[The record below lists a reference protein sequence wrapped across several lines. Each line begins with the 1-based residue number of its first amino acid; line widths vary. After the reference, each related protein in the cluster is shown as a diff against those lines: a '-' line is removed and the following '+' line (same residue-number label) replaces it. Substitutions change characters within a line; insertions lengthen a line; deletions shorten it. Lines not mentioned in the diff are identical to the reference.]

1 MPASTPSFGIAKV
14 ALVMA
19 RLIVAGEDRGPRFF
33 IVPVCNEREMFRGVE
48 SIRLGPRPGT
58 APLDFSITSFDHVL
72 VPHAA
77 LVASDLQD
85 YSLPKFPLKAWWKEV
100 WRIPIGTMTI
110 VAFTIPALK
119 AIAFISGKYSMHRSL
134 TGKGPKPIRI
144 ISFRTQQWPILHA
157 VAVSLVLENWYAV
170 TTRRVTD
177 TSLNPH
183 VRHGLAVIVKT
194 TVARHVQRCVSEVA
208 ERCGAQGDFEHNFMA
223 RFEVGHIFFCFSFS
237 LIRCTVPQNDLKGVV
252 VAEGDVRTL
261 CIRLFS
267 ELLLERYQMPLPD
280 TSDSLLAKHALSLFE
295 ENKALLQKLPRGHR
309 DPAFNTLILPQAEH
323 AIEAMGHAMAYSA
336 AVRGGLPKP
345 ILDVYECAVVRC
357 DPAWYVEQGGL
368 TRFKQRVCEDD
379 AVTRAMPHLATYLD
393 HLDIEAYVS
402 APIVSDAA
410 WKAYLGAMSVFRGSA
425 QPSLGQLEDFVRPS
439 TRVKAKL

>member
-19 RLIVAGEDRGPRFF
+19 RLIVSGEDRGPRFF

-58 APLDFSITSFDHVL
+58 APLDFSITSFNHVL

-85 YSLPKFPLKAWWKEV
+85 YSLPKFPLKAWWDEV
-100 WRIPIGTMTI
+100 WRIPVGTMTI
-110 VAFTIPALK
+110 VSFTIPALK
-119 AIAFISGKYSMHRSL
+119 AIAFIAGKYSMHRSL
-134 TGKGPKPIRI
+134 TGKGPEPIRI
-144 ISFRTQQWPILHA
+144 ITFRTQQWPVMHA
-157 VAVSLVLENWYAV
+157 VAVGLVLENWYAV
-170 TTRRVTD
+170 TARRVTD
-177 TSLNPH
+177 TSLDPR
-183 VRHGLAVIVKT
+183 VRHGLAVVVKT
-194 TVARHVQRCVSEVA
+194 TVARHIQRCVYEVA
-208 ERCGAQGDFEHNFMA
+208 ERCGAQGGFEHNFMA

-280 TSDSLLAKHALSLFE
+280 TSDSLLAEHALSLFE

-309 DPAFNTLILPQAEH
+309 DPAFNTLILPQAEY
-323 AIEAMGHAMAYSA
+323 AVEAMGHAMAYSA
-336 AVRGGLPKP
+336 ALRGGLPKP

-357 DPAWYVEQGGL
+357 DPAWYAEQGGL
-368 TRFKQRVCEDD
+368 TRYQQRVREDD
-379 AVTRAMPHLATYLD
+379 AVTRAVPHLATYLD
-393 HLDIEAYVS
+393 DLNIEAYVS

-410 WKAYLGAMSVFRGSA
+410 WKAYFGAMSVFRGSA
-425 QPSLGQLEDFVRPS
+425 QPGLGQLEDSVRPF
-439 TRVKAKL
+439 TQVVAKL

>member
-1 MPASTPSFGIAKV
+1 MPASTPSFGITKV

-19 RLIVAGEDRGPRFF
+19 RLIVDGEDRGPRFF

-85 YSLPKFPLKAWWKEV
+85 HSLPRFPLKAWWDEV
-100 WRIPIGTMTI
+100 SRIPLGTMVI

-119 AIAFISGKYSMHRSL
+119 AIAFIAGKYSMHRSL
-134 TGKGPKPIRI
+134 TGKGPEPIRI
-144 ISFRTQQWPILHA
+144 ITFRTQQWPVLHA

-170 TTRRVTD
+170 TARRVTD
-177 TSLNPH
+177 TSLNPR
-183 VRHGLAVIVKT
+183 VRHGLAVVVKT

-208 ERCGAQGDFEHNFMA
+208 ERCGAQGSFEHNFIA
-223 RFEVGHIFFCFSFS
+223 RFEVGHIIFCFSF
-237 LIRCTVPQNDLKGVV
+237 LLTVPQNDLKGVV

-267 ELLLERYQMPLPD
+267 ELLLERYKMPLPD
-280 TSDSLLAKHALSLFE
+280 ASGSLLSEHALSLFE
-295 ENKALLQKLPRGHR
+295 ENKALLQELPRGHR
-309 DPAFNTLILPQAEH
+309 DPAFNTLSLPQAEY
-323 AIEAMGHAMAYSA
+323 AVEAMGHAMAYSA
-336 AVRGGLPKP
+336 ALRGDLPKP
-345 ILDVYECAVVRC
+345 ILDVYECAVKRC
-357 DPAWYVEQGGL
+357 DPAWYTEKGGL
-368 TRFKQRVCEDD
+368 TRYQQRVREDD
-379 AVTRAMPHLATYLD
+379 AVTRAVPHLATYLD
-393 HLDIEAYVS
+393 DLDIEAYVS

-410 WKAYLGAMSVFRGSA
+410 WKAYFGAMSVFRGNA
-425 QPSLGQLEDFVRPS
+425 HPGLGQPEHSVRPFIQ
-439 TRVKAKL
+439 VEAKL